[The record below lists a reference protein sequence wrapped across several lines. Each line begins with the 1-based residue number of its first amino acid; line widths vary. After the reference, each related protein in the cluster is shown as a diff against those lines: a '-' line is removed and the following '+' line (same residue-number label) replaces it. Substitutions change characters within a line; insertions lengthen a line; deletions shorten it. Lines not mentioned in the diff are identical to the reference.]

1 MLLFVAV
8 FLLLTLTL
16 SLFFLQSKS
25 KSRETFTDSNR
36 LNVVYIN
43 LDHRTDRRTEI
54 ENELQ
59 EMGLPYERFPAIK
72 DKKGAI
78 GCCKSHLAVLK
89 RARDYGYP
97 NLLVLEDDFHF
108 VVDNYTF
115 DTQIKKLFQIPFDV
129 CLLAYNT
136 EDLYETP
143 YPFLSKIINAQTTS
157 GYLVQSHY
165 YDTLISHWEYGLKMF
180 QETGKEHLYT
190 FDQSWKKLQERDTW
204 YCFTE
209 RIGIQRES
217 FSDIQQGVVNPG
229 V

>member
-1 MLLFVAV
+1 MSIF
-8 FLLLTLTL
+8 FLLVLTVG
-16 SLFFLQSKS
+16 LFFLQRCKTCEPFSDSKQ
-25 KSRETFTDSNR
+25 

-54 ENELQ
+54 ENELDS
-59 EMGLPYERFPAIK
+59 MGLKYQRFPAIK
-72 DKKGAI
+72 DANGAI

-89 RARDYGYP
+89 MARDHGYQ
-97 NLLVLEDDFHF
+97 NILVMEDDFHF
-108 VVDNYTF
+108 LIDKPVF
-115 DTQIKKLFQIPFDV
+115 DSEMKKLFQIPFDV

-136 EDLYETP
+136 NDLYESH

-157 GYLVQSHY
+157 GYIVQYHY

-180 QETGKEHLYT
+180 QETGNEQMYT
-190 FDQSWKKLQERDTW
+190 CDQSWKTLQERDTW

-209 RIGIQRES
+209 RMGIQRES
-217 FSDIQQGVVNPG
+217 FSDIQYGVVNPG